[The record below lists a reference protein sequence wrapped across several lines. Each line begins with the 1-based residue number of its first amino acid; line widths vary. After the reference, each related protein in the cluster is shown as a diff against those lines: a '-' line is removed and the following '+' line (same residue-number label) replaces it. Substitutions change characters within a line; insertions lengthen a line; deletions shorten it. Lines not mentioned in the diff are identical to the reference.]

1 MHCMTLFT
9 MKVRIIELRYGR
21 VDMNGGIVGE
31 LAQIRET
38 YKQISVR
45 VGRPLSTVYSIVK
58 RFERKEYILDLKRPK
73 RERPNA
79 QKLTA

>member
-38 YKQISVR
+38 YKQISV
-45 VGRPLSTVYSIVK
+45 
-58 RFERKEYILDLKRPK
+58 
-73 RERPNA
+73 
-79 QKLTA
+79 